1 MWFLLLKCN
10 LLLVITKGYG
20 VQTTSIEGE
29 NAFAHR
35 CTLRKLHVTDSKNI
49 RDQITSDKSPNAG
62 YQIAFCAFHS
72 FLVEVQS
79 IATWR
84 LRLRAPLV
92 ARNYCQGLVNQLNF
106 LQNSL
111 FWIFVNSGLSFRY
124 VILSL
129 IELFLN
135 ADVYSYKILCFISDL
150 KGKMNIFMLITSYKE
165 FEIKSEL
172 NLTELKE
179 ACFNTPSGYI
189 NVMHVIFTF
198 MY

>member
-1 MWFLLLKCN
+1 MKTLLLYCC
-10 LLLVITKGYG
+10 
-20 VQTTSIEGE
+20 
-29 NAFAHR
+29 A
-35 CTLRKLHVTDSKNI
+35 LRKLHVSDSKNM
-49 RDQITSDKSPNAG
+49 RDLIKGPNAR
-62 YQIAFCAFHS
+62 YQTAFCVFHS
-72 FLVEVQS
+72 FVVEVQS

-84 LRLRAPLV
+84 LGSRAPLV
-92 ARNYCQGLVNQLNF
+92 AHNYCQGLVNQLNF
-106 LQNSL
+106 PQNSL
-111 FWIFVNSGLSFRY
+111 FWIFVNSRLSFRY

-129 IELFLN
+129 IGLFLSP
-135 ADVYSYKILCFISDL
+135 DVYSYKILRFTSGL
-150 KGKMNIFMLITSYKE
+150 KGKMNIFMLITWYKE

>member
-1 MWFLLLKCN
+1 MWAPCGYTWQIVKTF
-10 LLLVITKGYG
+10 VIRLRVIKG
-20 VQTTSIEGE
+20 
-29 NAFAHR
+29 
-35 CTLRKLHVTDSKNI
+35 
-49 RDQITSDKSPNAG
+49 PNAG

-92 ARNYCQGLVNQLNF
+92 ARNYFQGLVNQLNF

-111 FWIFVNSGLSFRY
+111 FWIFVNSRLSFRY

-135 ADVYSYKILCFISDL
+135 ADVYSYKILCFISGL

-179 ACFNTPSGYI
+179 ACFNTPSAQGI
-189 NVMHVIFTF
+189 LM
-198 MY
+198 

>member
-1 MWFLLLKCN
+1 MWAPCGYTWQIVKTF
-10 LLLVITKGYG
+10 VIRLRVIKG
-20 VQTTSIEGE
+20 
-29 NAFAHR
+29 
-35 CTLRKLHVTDSKNI
+35 
-49 RDQITSDKSPNAG
+49 PNAG

-111 FWIFVNSGLSFRY
+111 FWIFVNSRLSFRY

-135 ADVYSYKILCFISDL
+135 ADVYSYKILCFISGL

-172 NLTELKE
+172 NSTELKE

-198 MY
+198 MYQRTFCFCSL